1 MTKKSFYN
9 EAALTYRAQAWA
21 GHALLTKGLPAWFI
35 LCFTVIF
42 FSALTLLLSQGSY
55 TRKITVSGE
64 LLSVPRA
71 VHIIAPSQGFV
82 ITQFVTAGD
91 KVKKGQSLYAIDVS
105 KMTRSGVVSVQQRHN
120 TEDQIK
126 NADNIIISLKQSKV
140 VNIAGLEAQRDSYK
154 KSLINSGSMI
164 KQAGDGLKEMKSNM
178 ESYRKYQ
185 HDGLITRDQLSQ
197 QSSIFYQQQ
206 NDLLTLST
214 QREQNELQVI
224 SLENEIRTRASDYE
238 NEILRMEMK
247 KNELT
252 RQLSEDDAASEI
264 IVTSPV
270 SGRVDSTNMT
280 VGQSTS
286 QGDALA
292 QIIPGGAPHWEL
304 IMWIPDNA
312 APFVRIGQPV
322 KIHYSAFPT
331 EKFGYF
337 PGYVSEISSSPS
349 TYRERGGDANNTLPV
364 ENNPQNWY
372 RLVIIPDLKNFIW
385 QGRQIRPGN
394 GLRADCTL
402 SLEKRQLWQ
411 WILSPLFELSQS
423 LKGEDNE

>member
-1 MTKKSFYN
+1 
-9 EAALTYRAQAWA
+9 
-21 GHALLTKGLPAWFI
+21 
-35 LCFTVIF
+35 
-42 FSALTLLLSQGSY
+42 
-55 TRKITVSGE
+55 
-64 LLSVPRA
+64 
-71 VHIIAPSQGFV
+71 
-82 ITQFVTAGD
+82 
-91 KVKKGQSLYAIDVS
+91 
-105 KMTRSGVVSVQQRHN
+105 
-120 TEDQIK
+120 
-126 NADNIIISLKQSKV
+126 
-140 VNIAGLEAQRDSYK
+140 
-154 KSLINSGSMI
+154 MI
-164 KQAGDGLKEMKSNM
+164 KQAGDGLKEMKNNM
-178 ESYRKYQ
+178 ESYKKYQ

-224 SLENEIRTRASDYE
+224 SLENEIRTRSSDYE

-292 QIIPGGAPHWEL
+292 QIIPGGAPLWEL
-304 IMWIPDNA
+304 IMWIPDYA

-364 ENNPQNWY
+364 ENDPQNWY

-385 QGRQIRPGN
+385 QGRQIRRR
-394 GLRADCTL
+394 LRAHAHTCP
-402 SLEKRQLWQ
+402 RQ
-411 WILSPLFELSQS
+411 
-423 LKGEDNE
+423 G